1 VDGDVLYVMLLEAH
15 DSHVPSCGDDGRPV
29 PGRGIMESS
38 RQLRVVRVT
47 AASVEDVHILWTWR
61 DSWPDVSPR
70 PRPVYDAVA
79 GSVFVTFYGDL
90 VGTWHRVSAG
100 AGGVLQELRVT
111 RVARSGTTETVREG
125 PWYDRDTLHALLD
138 GIVEPRLYLSDGSVI
153 EAIDLASAETKWI
166 KEAPGTP
173 FFAYDRDPQDG
184 LKRIARFDPDRGL
197 LADVDDNGDV
207 IRTRPA
213 SITEPRAIVYGN
225 GILHG
230 TDPSSRAFVEIAF
243 PNDAGSV
250 WAAWFDVDPI
260 YDAVARRLAGLD

>member
-1 VDGDVLYVMLLEAH
+1 
-15 DSHVPSCGDDGRPV
+15 
-29 PGRGIMESS
+29 
-38 RQLRVVRVT
+38 
-47 AASVEDVHILWTWR
+47 
-61 DSWPDVSPR
+61 
-70 PRPVYDAVA
+70 VYDAVA

-173 FFAYDRDPQDG
+173 FFRLRSRSAGWTQ
-184 LKRIARFDPDRGL
+184 
-197 LADVDDNGDV
+197 
-207 IRTRPA
+207 
-213 SITEPRAIVYGN
+213 
-225 GILHG
+225 
-230 TDPSSRAFVEIAF
+230 TDCA
-243 PNDAGSV
+243 
-250 WAAWFDVDPI
+250 
-260 YDAVARRLAGLD
+260 L